1 MAIEATGITLTLEY
15 WKTVW
20 DKIEVLTADEAQKI
34 AKVPIVEVEPEKG
47 QLRSTAFF
55 AYNEAN
61 WTTAKVRTYAGATL
75 IAENAVDIVKTNRQ
89 SLTLIRR
96 DLLQ

>member
-1 MAIEATGITLTLEY
+1 MAIKAACIAWTIAW
-15 WKTVW
+15 WKTQV
-20 DKIEVLTADEAQKI
+20 DKVEVLTADESQKTHKTPVTE
-34 AKVPIVEVEPEKG
+34 AETG
-47 QLRSTAFF
+47 QLRATAFF

-89 SLTLIRR
+89 SLTLIRK
-96 DLLQ
+96 DFLS

>member
-1 MAIEATGITLTLEY
+1 MAIKATGIAWTIAW
-15 WKTVW
+15 WKTQV
-20 DKIEVLTADEAQKI
+20 DKVEVLTADEVSKI
-34 AKVPIVEVEPEKG
+34 DKVPVTEAETG
-47 QLRSTAFF
+47 FLRSTAFF

-61 WTTAKVRTYAGATL
+61 WTTTKVRTYAGATL
-75 IAENAVDIVKTNRQ
+75 IAENSVNIMKTDRQ

>member
-1 MAIEATGITLTLEY
+1 MAIKATGIALTIDY
-15 WKTVW
+15 WASMW
-20 DKIEVLTADEAQKI
+20 DKIEVLTNDELSSDD
-34 AKVPIVEVEPEKG
+34 KVPVTEAETG
-47 QLRSTAFF
+47 FLRSTAFF

-61 WTTAKVRTYAGATL
+61 WTIAKVKTYAGATL
-75 IAENAVDIVKTNRQ
+75 IAENVVDIVKTNRQ

>member
-1 MAIEATGITLTLEY
+1 MAIKATGIAWTIAW
-15 WKTVW
+15 WKTQV
-20 DKIEVLTADEAQKI
+20 DKVEVLTADESQKTHKTPVTE
-34 AKVPIVEVEPEKG
+34 AETSF
-47 QLRSTAFF
+47 LRSTAFF

-61 WTTAKVRTYAGATL
+61 FSIAKVRTYAGATL